1 MNVKGPWKIVDSNKT
16 QILLTAQKLFSE
28 KGYRNTSIRDIADR
42 VGTNCSMINYHFK
55 TKENL
60 YIQIIENLW
69 PSLDY
74 ISSDTETDSD
84 VLLKDFVFKSIEEAF
99 HKAQPIQLCLENK
112 IFPVSEKADSIIKKM
127 TEKHFSHFKILAEKA
142 KYSHI
147 KFLYTSIFALTI
159 DIVSQNAKSAD
170 SSKNSRDG
178 LEELLCYI
186 ETTFLVQ

>member
-1 MNVKGPWKIVDSNKT
+1 MNLKGPWKIVDSNKT

-69 PSLDY
+69 PLLDY
-74 ISSDTETDSD
+74 ISSDTETDAN
-84 VLLKDFVFKSIEEAF
+84 VLLKDFVFKSIKEAF
-99 HKAQPIQLCLENK
+99 NNTQLIQLCLETK

-159 DIVSQNAKSAD
+159 DIVSQNANSAD
-170 SSKNSRDG
+170 SSKDSRDG
-178 LEELLCYI
+178 LEDLLCYI

>member
-1 MNVKGPWKIVDSNKT
+1 MIVNDPRKIADNNKT
-16 QILLTAQKLFSE
+16 KILLTAQKLFSK

-60 YIQIIENLW
+60 YIQIIEDLW

-74 ISSDTETDSD
+74 ISSDTETDAD

-170 SSKNSRDG
+170 SSKDSRDG
-178 LEELLCYI
+178 LEDLLCYI

>member
-1 MNVKGPWKIVDSNKT
+1 MNLKGPWKIVDSNKT

-69 PSLDY
+69 SSLDH
-74 ISSDTETDSD
+74 ISSDNETDAN
-84 VLLKDFVFKSIEEAF
+84 VLLKDFVFKSIEAAF
-99 HKAQPIQLCLENK
+99 HNAQPIQLCLENK
-112 IFPVSEKADSIIKKM
+112 IFPVSEKTDSIIKKM

-159 DIVSQNAKSAD
+159 DIVSQIAKSAD
-170 SSKNSRDG
+170 SSKDSRDG
-178 LEELLCYI
+178 LEELLRYV